1 MTANLLTECDNCEV
15 KYETNVWGTD
25 SESIVEENGGQYF
38 YCTDHTSKINKLFIV
53 NHKQK
58 ILKFMCIY
66 AFEFVVVL
74 RISDSISKYS
84 LLCTYVFN

>member
-38 YCTDHTSKINKLFIV
+38 YCTDHTSKVNKLFIV
-53 NHKQK
+53 SHAQK
-58 ILKFMCIY
+58 ILNVYICVRMEAWTDYNLSNLTHINPTIFMY
-66 AFEFVVVL
+66 
-74 RISDSISKYS
+74 
-84 LLCTYVFN
+84 